1 MKRKGFTLIEL
12 LVVVAIIAILA
23 AMLLPALSKA
33 RERARS
39 AVCMNNLK
47 QIGLALLM
55 YRNDY
60 DGYVYPTIYKYQ
72 KCTWMGILDALYLRG
87 GKGYKGYSGWT
98 PWEFYDVVTPV
109 WACPTLYPKMYRDLH
124 SHIVYHPE
132 YGCYAGNAHLTTK
145 WAVPS
150 GEETGIKE
158 SKIRNPHR
166 KVYVLERTQPST
178 PLTILHYATA
188 GYSYYKFTGH
198 SGGSNFLFVDGH
210 VEWIRG
216 DHPICSDNPTLAA
229 PYWYPEK

>member
-33 RERARS
+33 REKARS

-87 GKGYKGYSGWT
+87 GKGYKGWTGWT

-109 WACPTLYPKMYRDLH
+109 WACPTLYPKMYRDLQ
-124 SHIVYHPE
+124 SHMVYHPE
-132 YGCYAGNAHLTTK
+132 YGCYTGNLHLTTK

-158 SKIRNPHR
+158 SKIRNPHK
-166 KVYVLERTQPST
+166 KVYVVERTRPSN
-178 PLTILHYATA
+178 PATILDCVGYA
-188 GYSYYKFTGH
+188 SYKFTGH

-210 VEWIRG
+210 VEWIRDG
-216 DHPICSDNPTLAA
+216 HPIMSGNYTLAA
-229 PYWYPEK
+229 PYWYPDR